1 MKNIR
6 IALLLSCLTVVFGTP
21 PDISAQ
27 TTAFTYQGRLTDSN
41 GPVTGLHDFEFRLFN
56 AVTGGAQQGSTIA
69 LNDLGVTNGLFV
81 APIDFGANFPGADRF
96 LQISVRPG
104 ASAGVFTPLNP
115 RQPITSTPYAVT
127 ARGISGPLPA
137 GQLPSNVALT
147 DRAQT
152 FSANQTFQRPT
163 TFDDRVG
170 IGTNIPQ
177 QALHV
182 AGSYVRV
189 DGSGNEQAT
198 LGGDGAGSDV
208 ELGSSNPG
216 IGAVALFNQGNGD
229 YMHLFAKGA
238 TFFGPI
244 SGDGSGLTALPA
256 GQLSGSLAD
265 ALLSPNVALRAG
277 GNSFT
282 GDQTFADR
290 VFFGN
295 QTRQTLNLYNADY
308 GIGVQAN
315 AAYFRTA
322 NEFLWYRGG
331 SHSDDFGDPGTGGGS
346 LMRLG
351 SSGDLLLVGRLGI
364 GTTTP
369 GTELDVVATQ
379 ALGRL
384 TSTNASNGSVL
395 IFNNQSPLPDYL
407 GAINFE
413 NDGST
418 VGQIAYLANDRFAF
432 RAGGVE
438 RMRLDGNGQLTV
450 FGQGAN
456 GVQGNSA
463 STSASGV
470 YGQNSSGGGFGV
482 AGRTT
487 GAGYAIYGD
496 NTDPA
501 GWAGVFNG
509 NVYYSGL
516 QNKLDVGDNFVATVR
531 AGDFF
536 LGHSSRRGTPGRALV
551 DLTDTLHLNFDS
563 DWAKTVIGG
572 NNVSVCTLTI
582 RGGCDIAEPFKMSDA
597 EIPKGAVVVID
608 ENNPGHLRMSD
619 QACDRR
625 VAGIISGANG
635 VNTGVT
641 LTQEG
646 VFENGQNVA
655 LSGRVYVQADTAN
668 GPIVPGDLLTTSETP
683 GHAMKVTDHAK
694 SQGAILGKAM
704 TPLKDGKGMVLVL
717 VTLQ

>member
-1 MKNIR
+1 MKTIR
-6 IALLLSCLTVVFGTP
+6 ITLLITCLACVLGTP
-21 PDISAQ
+21 PKTSAQ
-27 TTAFTYQGRLTDSN
+27 TTTFTYQGRLTDSN

-56 AVTGGAQQGSTIA
+56 AAVGGAQQGSTIS
-69 LNDLGVTNGLFV
+69 LNDLGVTNGLF
-81 APIDFGANFPGADRF
+81 AAALDFGANFPGADRF
-96 LQISVRPG
+96 LQIAVRPG
-104 ASAGVFTPLNP
+104 ASAGAYATLSP

-127 ARGISGPLPA
+127 ARGISGTLPA

-152 FSANQTFQRPT
+152 FSANQTFQTPT
-163 TFDDRVG
+163 TFNSRVG
-170 IGTNIPQ
+170 IGTDIPQ

-182 AGSYVRV
+182 AGSYARV
-189 DGSGNEQAT
+189 DGSGNEQAM
-198 LGGDGAGSDV
+198 LGGDGAGGDV

-216 IGAVALFNQGNGD
+216 IGAVALFNQGSGD

-244 SGDGSGLTALPA
+244 SGDGSGLTSLPA

-265 ALLSPNVALRAG
+265 TLLSPNVALRSG

-282 GDQTFADR
+282 GNQSIAGGNLVFGDGNASVLFPAVNSSGAPMIHMFSGGGQNADR
-290 VFFGN
+290 MVLAHSPAFPLWGLQYQDRTDQFNFLGN
-295 QTRQTLNLYNADY
+295 GNPVMSVLLSGEGRV
-308 GIGVQAN
+308 GIGNSTPQSRLDVIGEIRGSGGAN
-315 AAYFRTA
+315 PGVT
-322 NEFLWYRGG
+322 G
-331 SHSDDFGDPGTGGGS
+331 SSTGG
-346 LMRLG
+346 
-351 SSGDLLLVGRLGI
+351 
-364 GTTTP
+364 
-369 GTELDVVATQ
+369 
-379 ALGRL
+379 
-384 TSTNASNGSVL
+384 
-395 IFNNQSPLPDYL
+395 
-407 GAINFE
+407 
-413 NDGST
+413 
-418 VGQIAYLANDRFAF
+418 
-432 RAGGVE
+432 
-438 RMRLDGNGQLTV
+438 
-450 FGQGAN
+450 N
-456 GVQGNSA
+456 GVQGMA
-463 STSASGV
+463 TSGNGVQGTSLSSGASGV
-470 YGQNSSGGGFGV
+470 YGENSSGGGFGV

-509 NVYYSGL
+509 NLYYSGL

-608 ENNPGHLRMSD
+608 EKNPGHLRMSD
-619 QACDRR
+619 QAYDRR

>member
-1 MKNIR
+1 MKTIR
-6 IALLLSCLTVVFGTP
+6 IALLFSSLTFAFATP
-21 PDISAQ
+21 PETSAQ
-27 TTAFTYQGRLTDSN
+27 STAFTYQGRLADSN
-41 GPVTGLHDFEFRLFN
+41 GVVTGLQDFEFRLFN
-56 AVTGGAQQGSTIA
+56 ALTGGAQQGSTIT

-81 APIDFGANFPGADRF
+81 TPLDFGANFPGADRF

-104 ASAGVFTPLNP
+104 ASAGAYANLSP

-127 ARGISGPLPA
+127 ARGISGTLPA

-152 FSANQTFQRPT
+152 FSANQTFQTPT
-163 TFDDRVG
+163 TFNSRVG

-182 AGSYVRV
+182 AGSYARV
-189 DGSGNEQAT
+189 DGSGDEQAT
-198 LGGDGAGSDV
+198 LGGDGAGGDV

-216 IGAVALFNQGNGD
+216 VGAVALFNQASGD

-265 ALLSPNVALRAG
+265 ALLSPNVALRSG

-282 GDQTFADR
+282 GNQSITG
-290 VFFGN
+290 GN
-295 QTRQTLNLYNADY
+295 L
-308 GIGVQAN
+308 V
-315 AAYFRTA
+315 
-322 NEFLWYRGG
+322 
-331 SHSDDFGDPGTGGGS
+331 FGDGNASVLFPAVNSSSAPMIHMFSGGTENSDRMVLAHSPAFASYGLQYQDSNDQFNFVGAGFPVMSVQLSGGGRVGVGTGTPQSRLDVIGEIRGSGGANPGVT
-346 LMRLG
+346 G
-351 SSGDLLLVGRLGI
+351 SS
-364 GTTTP
+364 T
-369 GTELDVVATQ
+369 
-379 ALGRL
+379 
-384 TSTNASNGSVL
+384 
-395 IFNNQSPLPDYL
+395 
-407 GAINFE
+407 
-413 NDGST
+413 
-418 VGQIAYLANDRFAF
+418 
-432 RAGGVE
+432 GG
-438 RMRLDGNGQLTV
+438 
-450 FGQGAN
+450 N
-456 GVQGNSA
+456 GVQGIATSGNGVQGTSSSA
-463 STSASGV
+463 SASGV
-470 YGQNSSGGGFGV
+470 YGENTGGGGYGV
-482 AGRTT
+482 IGRAT
-487 GAGYAIYGD
+487 GAGYGIYGD
-496 NTDPA
+496 NANPA
-501 GWAGVFNG
+501 SWAGVFNG
-509 NVYYSGL
+509 NLYYSGF
-516 QNKLDVGDNFVATVR
+516 QNKLDVGDNFVATIR
-531 AGDFF
+531 AGDLSF
-536 LGHSSRRGTPGRALV
+536 GHSSRRGTPGRALV
-551 DLTDTLHLNFDS
+551 DFSDTLHLNFDS

-572 NNVSVCTLTI
+572 DNVSVCTLTI